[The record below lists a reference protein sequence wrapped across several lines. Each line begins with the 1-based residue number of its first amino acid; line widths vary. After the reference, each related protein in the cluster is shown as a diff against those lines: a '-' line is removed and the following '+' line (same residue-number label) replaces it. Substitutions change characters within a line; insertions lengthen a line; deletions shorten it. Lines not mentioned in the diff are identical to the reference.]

1 MQELFQFASLKHPCV
16 QNAGRIAKTRIRKV
30 FQSKWIQS
38 VSLLGTSSAITLIMK
53 INLYLPLL
61 VGGVTLVLC
70 SCASSDN
77 DRPIPGTVE
86 ATSTKDNSNIN
97 NTPRT
102 NPTPNPDPESQ
113 PPDQV
118 TRTTVIQQ

>member
-1 MQELFQFASLKHPCV
+1 M
-16 QNAGRIAKTRIRKV
+16 KT
-30 FQSKWIQS
+30 
-38 VSLLGTSSAITLIMK
+38 
-53 INLYLPLL
+53 YLPVLL
-61 VGGVTLVLC
+61 VGAILSLAG
-70 SCASSDN
+70 CASSDD
-77 DRPIPGTVE
+77 DRPIPGTPE

-102 NPTPNPDPESQ
+102 NPTPNPDPDSQ